1 MASIRYRAPWR
12 VVVNGKTDPKG
23 PFASEK
29 QAQAYAGTLV
39 AQGIDK
45 GSIKVTQARSGSWA
59 RSHSPAFRPWNTRHT
74 QLGRFRAHPP
84 IGS

>member
-12 VVVNGKTDPKG
+12 VIVNGKTDPKG

-29 QAQAYAGTLV
+29 QAQAYAATLA

-45 GSIKVTQARSGSWA
+45 DSIKVAQERSGTWEV
-59 RSHSPAFRPWNTRHT
+59 RIRRHGVLT
-74 QLGRFRAHPP
+74 PTEN
-84 IGS
+84 